1 MALRFSADHCVSNYI
16 MQSLREAGHQ
26 VLRLTDYLPAESP
39 DQGVISRARDLS
51 ALLLSLDGDFA
62 DIVAYP
68 PRRFKGIVALQVLDH
83 PEVVPILMSRLKAYL
98 STYPSTE
105 HYIGKLIVVEAH
117 RIRVR
122 E

>member
-1 MALRFSADHCVSNYI
+1 MALRFFADHCVSNFI
-16 MQSLREAGHQ
+16 IQSLRDAGHQ
-26 VLRLTDYLPAESP
+26 VLRLSGHPPVESP
-39 DQGVISRARDLS
+39 DESVIARAQELD

-83 PEVVPILMSRLKAYL
+83 PEVVPELIRRLLAYL
-98 STYPSTE
+98 STFPSME
-105 HYIGKLIVVEAH
+105 HYAGKLIIVEVY

>member
-1 MALRFSADHCVSNYI
+1 MALRLFADHCVSNFI
-16 MQSLREAGHQ
+16 VQSLRDGGHE
-26 VLRLTDYLPAESP
+26 VLRLKDYLPAESP
-39 DQGVISRARDLS
+39 DELVISAAQDLG

-68 PRRFKGIVALQVLDH
+68 PSQFRGIVALQVLDH
-83 PEVVPILMSRLKAYL
+83 PEVIPMLVSRLKAYL
-98 STYPSTE
+98 WTHPSME
-105 HYIGKLIVVEAH
+105 HYAGKLVVVEVH